1 MSSRTDHES
10 MNSRHPPPL
19 MPNGHLAASPSS
31 SSRLITTT
39 ASSRSNSV
47 KERLQNINSSM
58 SWIREELEELKE
70 SDRTLM
76 DIFKQLEGDVA
87 ELTDNISNWR
97 LSGSFSRPLSTL
109 SESEYSESPKRISA
123 AYSLGASLEPTLT
136 STKEEEAS
144 VKTGSGTGSD
154 SMLAPDVESTSNSC
168 SPVLPPLGS
177 NSSTLTRSPV
187 SSSSQRRQ
195 ASMSPPLKGSASM
208 NKIANSPSIS
218 RLQDE
223 TSSNISR
230 NSSID
235 SGIQF
240 ASEAENSS
248 ANGVEATVSSST
260 EAVSPS
266 TEASSPPV
274 LGATSLSTENSNGD
288 TGDLA
293 AEVFSML
300 GFKL

>member
-1 MSSRTDHES
+1 
-10 MNSRHPPPL
+10 
-19 MPNGHLAASPSS
+19 
-31 SSRLITTT
+31 
-39 ASSRSNSV
+39 
-47 KERLQNINSSM
+47 
-58 SWIREELEELKE
+58 
-70 SDRTLM
+70 M

-87 ELTDNISNWR
+87 ELTDSISNWR

-109 SESEYSESPKRISA
+109 SESEYNESPKRISA
-123 AYSLGASLEPTLT
+123 AYSLGTSHNSLESTLT
-136 STKEEEAS
+136 SSKEEEVS

-154 SMLAPDVESTSNSC
+154 SMLAPDIESTSNSC
-168 SPVLPPLGS
+168 SPVLPPLGG
-177 NSSTLTRSPV
+177 SSALTRSPV
-187 SSSSQRRQ
+187 SSSQKRQ
-195 ASMSPPLKGSASM
+195 TSVSPPLKGSASM

-260 EAVSPS
+260 EAMSPS

-274 LGATSLSTENSNGD
+274 LGATSLSTENSNND

>member
-1 MSSRTDHES
+1 
-10 MNSRHPPPL
+10 
-19 MPNGHLAASPSS
+19 
-31 SSRLITTT
+31 
-39 ASSRSNSV
+39 
-47 KERLQNINSSM
+47 
-58 SWIREELEELKE
+58 
-70 SDRTLM
+70 M

-97 LSGSFSRPLSTL
+97 LSGCYGRPLSTL
-109 SESEYSESPKRISA
+109 SESEYNESPKRTSA
-123 AYSLGASLEPTLT
+123 AYSLGTSHTSLESTLT
-136 STKEEEAS
+136 SSKEEEVS
-144 VKTGSGTGSD
+144 VKTGSGSGSD
-154 SMLAPDVESTSNSC
+154 SMLAPDVDSTSNSC

-177 NSSTLTRSPV
+177 GTSSAPTRSPV
-187 SSSSQRRQ
+187 SSGSHKSRQ
-195 ASMSPPLKGSASM
+195 ASVSPPLKGSVSM

-240 ASEAENSS
+240 ASEAENGS
-248 ANGVEATVSSST
+248 ANGVEATVSPST

-266 TEASSPPV
+266 TESTNSPPV
-274 LGATSLSTENSNGD
+274 LGATSLLPTENSNGD
-288 TGDLA
+288 SGDLA

>member
-1 MSSRTDHES
+1 
-10 MNSRHPPPL
+10 
-19 MPNGHLAASPSS
+19 
-31 SSRLITTT
+31 
-39 ASSRSNSV
+39 
-47 KERLQNINSSM
+47 
-58 SWIREELEELKE
+58 
-70 SDRTLM
+70 M

-97 LSGSFSRPLSTL
+97 LSGSFGRPLSTL
-109 SESEYSESPKRISA
+109 SESEFNESPKRMPA
-123 AYSLGASLEPTLT
+123 LYNLGMSHESLESTLT
-136 STKEEEAS
+136 SSKEEEETS
-144 VKTGSGTGSD
+144 LKTSGSGCGSD
-154 SMLAPDVESTSNSC
+154 SMLAPEMEPTSNSC
-168 SPVLPPLGS
+168 SLVLPPLGS
-177 NSSTLTRSPV
+177 NTLTRSPISGGSQKRQV
-187 SSSSQRRQ
+187 SV
-195 ASMSPPLKGSASM
+195 SPPLKGSASM
-208 NKIANSPSIS
+208 SKIANSPSIS

-248 ANGVEATVSSST
+248 SNGVEATVS
-260 EAVSPS
+260 PS
-266 TEASSPPV
+266 TDSSSSPRVPEATSLATMDISSLPV
-274 LGATSLSTENSNGD
+274 LGATTSLSTANSSGD

>member
-1 MSSRTDHES
+1 
-10 MNSRHPPPL
+10 
-19 MPNGHLAASPSS
+19 
-31 SSRLITTT
+31 
-39 ASSRSNSV
+39 
-47 KERLQNINSSM
+47 
-58 SWIREELEELKE
+58 
-70 SDRTLM
+70 M

-87 ELTDNISNWR
+87 ELTDSISNWR
-97 LSGSFSRPLSTL
+97 LSGSFNRPLSTL
-109 SESEYSESPKRISA
+109 SELEYNESPKRMSA
-123 AYSLGASLEPTLT
+123 TYSLGTSHNSLESTLT
-136 STKEEEAS
+136 SSKEEEVS
-144 VKTGSGTGSD
+144 VKTGSGSGSD
-154 SMLAPDVESTSNSC
+154 SMLAPDADSTSNSC
-168 SPVLPPLGS
+168 SPVLPPLGGTS
-177 NSSTLTRSPV
+177 ALTKSPV
-187 SSSSQRRQ
+187 SSSSQKRQ
-195 ASMSPPLKGSASM
+195 ASVSPPLKGSASM

-266 TEASSPPV
+266 TEAASSPPV
-274 LGATSLSTENSNGD
+274 LGATSLSTESSSGD
-288 TGDLA
+288 AGDLA

-300 GFKL
+300 SFKL

>member
-1 MSSRTDHES
+1 
-10 MNSRHPPPL
+10 
-19 MPNGHLAASPSS
+19 
-31 SSRLITTT
+31 
-39 ASSRSNSV
+39 
-47 KERLQNINSSM
+47 
-58 SWIREELEELKE
+58 
-70 SDRTLM
+70 M

-87 ELTDNISNWR
+87 ELTDSISNWR

-109 SESEYSESPKRISA
+109 SELEYNESPKRMSA
-123 AYSLGASLEPTLT
+123 VYSLGTSHNSLESTLT
-136 STKEEEAS
+136 SSKEEEVS
-144 VKTGSGTGSD
+144 VKTGSGSGSD
-154 SMLAPDVESTSNSC
+154 SMLAPDVDSTSNSC
-168 SPVLPPLGS
+168 SPVLPPLGGTS
-177 NSSTLTRSPV
+177 ALTKSPV
-187 SSSSQRRQ
+187 SSSSQKRQ
-195 ASMSPPLKGSASM
+195 ASVSPPLKGSASM

-248 ANGVEATVSSST
+248 ANGVEATVSPST

-266 TEASSPPV
+266 TEAASSPPV
-274 LGATSLSTENSNGD
+274 LGATSLSTENSSGD
-288 TGDLA
+288 AGDLA

-300 GFKL
+300 SFKL

>member
-1 MSSRTDHES
+1 
-10 MNSRHPPPL
+10 
-19 MPNGHLAASPSS
+19 
-31 SSRLITTT
+31 
-39 ASSRSNSV
+39 
-47 KERLQNINSSM
+47 
-58 SWIREELEELKE
+58 
-70 SDRTLM
+70 M

-97 LSGSFSRPLSTL
+97 LSGSFGRPLSTL
-109 SESEYSESPKRISA
+109 SESEYTESPKRTSA
-123 AYSLGASLEPTLT
+123 TYSLGTSHNSLESTLT
-136 STKEEEAS
+136 SSKEEEVS
-144 VKTGSGTGSD
+144 VKTGSGSGSD
-154 SMLAPDVESTSNSC
+154 SMLARDVDLTSNSC
-168 SPVLPPLGS
+168 SPVLPPLGGGNSTITTTS
-177 NSSTLTRSPV
+177 NALTRSPV
-187 SSSSQRRQ
+187 SSSSQKSRQ
-195 ASMSPPLKGSASM
+195 ASASPPLKGSASM

-248 ANGVEATVSSST
+248 ANGVEAM
-260 EAVSPS
+260 VSPS
-266 TEASSPPV
+266 TEAASPSTELTSSPPV
-274 LGATSLSTENSNGD
+274 LGATSLLSTESSSGGD
-288 TGDLA
+288 AGDLA

>member
-1 MSSRTDHES
+1 
-10 MNSRHPPPL
+10 
-19 MPNGHLAASPSS
+19 
-31 SSRLITTT
+31 
-39 ASSRSNSV
+39 
-47 KERLQNINSSM
+47 
-58 SWIREELEELKE
+58 
-70 SDRTLM
+70 M

-97 LSGSFSRPLSTL
+97 LSGSFGRPLSTL
-109 SESEYSESPKRISA
+109 SESEYNESPKRTSA
-123 AYSLGASLEPTLT
+123 AYSLGTSHTSLESTLT
-136 STKEEEAS
+136 SSKEEEVS
-144 VKTGSGTGSD
+144 VKTGSGSGSD
-154 SMLAPDVESTSNSC
+154 SMLAPDVDLTSNSC

-177 NSSTLTRSPV
+177 GTSSAPTRSPV
-187 SSSSQRRQ
+187 SSGSHKSRQ
-195 ASMSPPLKGSASM
+195 ASPSLKGSVSM

-248 ANGVEATVSSST
+248 ANGVEATVSPST
-260 EAVSPS
+260 EAASPS
-266 TEASSPPV
+266 TESTSNPPV
-274 LGATSLSTENSNGD
+274 LGATSLLPTENSSGD
-288 TGDLA
+288 SGDLA

>member
-1 MSSRTDHES
+1 M
-10 MNSRHPPPL
+10 
-19 MPNGHLAASPSS
+19 
-31 SSRLITTT
+31 
-39 ASSRSNSV
+39 
-47 KERLQNINSSM
+47 
-58 SWIREELEELKE
+58 
-70 SDRTLM
+70 LM

-87 ELTDNISNWR
+87 ELTDSISNWR
-97 LSGSFSRPLSTL
+97 LSGSFNRPLSTL
-109 SESEYSESPKRISA
+109 SESEYSESPKRMSA
-123 AYSLGASLEPTLT
+123 MYSLGTSHNSLESTLT
-136 STKEEEAS
+136 SSKEEEVS
-144 VKTGSGTGSD
+144 VKTGSGSGSD

-168 SPVLPPLGS
+168 SPVLPPLSGTS
-177 NSSTLTRSPV
+177 ALTRSPV
-187 SSSSQRRQ
+187 SSSQKRQ
-195 ASMSPPLKGSASM
+195 ASVSPPLKGSASM

-240 ASEAENSS
+240 ASEAENGS
-248 ANGVEATVSSST
+248 ANGVEATST

-266 TEASSPPV
+266 TEAASSPPV
-274 LGATSLSTENSNGD
+274 LGATSLPTENSSGD

>member
-1 MSSRTDHES
+1 
-10 MNSRHPPPL
+10 
-19 MPNGHLAASPSS
+19 
-31 SSRLITTT
+31 
-39 ASSRSNSV
+39 
-47 KERLQNINSSM
+47 
-58 SWIREELEELKE
+58 
-70 SDRTLM
+70 M

-97 LSGSFSRPLSTL
+97 LSGSFGRPLSTL
-109 SESEYSESPKRISA
+109 SESEYNESPKRMSA
-123 AYSLGASLEPTLT
+123 AYSLGTSHNNLESTLT
-136 STKEEEAS
+136 SSKEEEAS
-144 VKTGSGTGSD
+144 MKTGSGSGSD
-154 SMLAPDVESTSNSC
+154 SMLAPDIDSTSNSC
-168 SPVLPPLGS
+168 SPVLPPLGG
-177 NSSTLTRSPV
+177 SSALTRSPV
-187 SSSSQRRQ
+187 SSSSQKRQ
-195 ASMSPPLKGSASM
+195 ASVSPPLKGSASM

-274 LGATSLSTENSNGD
+274 LGATSLSTENSNSD
-288 TGDLA
+288 AGDLA

>member
-1 MSSRTDHES
+1 
-10 MNSRHPPPL
+10 
-19 MPNGHLAASPSS
+19 
-31 SSRLITTT
+31 
-39 ASSRSNSV
+39 
-47 KERLQNINSSM
+47 
-58 SWIREELEELKE
+58 
-70 SDRTLM
+70 M

-97 LSGSFSRPLSTL
+97 LSGSYGRPLSTL
-109 SESEYSESPKRISA
+109 SELEYSESPKRTSA
-123 AYSLGASLEPTLT
+123 VYNSLGTSHNSLESTLT
-136 STKEEEAS
+136 SSKEEVS
-144 VKTGSGTGSD
+144 VKTSSGSGSD
-154 SMLAPDVESTSNSC
+154 SMLAPDADSTSNSC
-168 SPVLPPLGS
+168 SPVLPPLGGGTG
-177 NSSTLTRSPV
+177 STPTRSPV
-187 SSSSQRRQ
+187 SSGSHKSRQ
-195 ASMSPPLKGSASM
+195 TSVSPPLKGSVSM

-240 ASEAENSS
+240 ASEAENGS

-266 TEASSPPV
+266 TESTSSPPV
-274 LGATSLSTENSNGD
+274 LGATSLPPAAENSSGD
-288 TGDLA
+288 PGDLA